1 MMTNKRLTIFDRNLE
16 FKTSYIGTTELVQL
30 DIIEKSVNK
39 FKIYYDNKID
49 IKVDSDFIHDNETQ
63 FFGIIKSIKFDNNE
77 LEIEATSN
85 QYIFDKDIVLPSKTQ
100 AGTTGVIKTYIT
112 NFLNS
117 YLTNNLA
124 KARLPLE
131 ITNNISTSLTFS
143 LPDTA
148 RNLNFS
154 SWFNR
159 YVRLYNLEIKTSLV
173 RTANG
178 RKIKV
183 DVNSYDTNTP
193 IFIDGIR
200 DNIISTGIDLD
211 YDIKNIITIVNA
223 VNTTQKT
230 TFYLRQNGTLTT
242 NFNDNTILDGINETT
257 QLITD
262 YTAAA
267 ALEEASKITE
277 NNFKNQISL
286 IVKEELYNNLSL
298 NQKVI
303 FVTEKRL
310 QITSRLTKKVFRKGV
325 YTLIFGDQRNSL
337 SSVILKNFKK
347 EDEYADYR

>member
-1 MMTNKRLTIFDRNLE
+1 M
-16 FKTSYIGTTELVQL
+16 
-30 DIIEKSVNK
+30 
-39 FKIYYDNKID
+39 
-49 IKVDSDFIHDNETQ
+49 
-63 FFGIIKSIKFDNNE
+63 
-77 LEIEATSN
+77 
-85 QYIFDKDIVLPSKTQ
+85 
-100 AGTTGVIKTYIT
+100 
-112 NFLNS
+112 
-117 YLTNNLA
+117 
-124 KARLPLE
+124 
-131 ITNNISTSLTFS
+131 
-143 LPDTA
+143 
-148 RNLNFS
+148 
-154 SWFNR
+154 
-159 YVRLYNLEIKTSLV
+159 
-173 RTANG
+173 
-178 RKIKV
+178 
-183 DVNSYDTNTP
+183 
-193 IFIDGIR
+193 
-200 DNIISTGIDLD
+200 D

-223 VNTTQKT
+223 ANTTQKT
-230 TFYLRQNGTLTT
+230 TFYLKQNGTLTT